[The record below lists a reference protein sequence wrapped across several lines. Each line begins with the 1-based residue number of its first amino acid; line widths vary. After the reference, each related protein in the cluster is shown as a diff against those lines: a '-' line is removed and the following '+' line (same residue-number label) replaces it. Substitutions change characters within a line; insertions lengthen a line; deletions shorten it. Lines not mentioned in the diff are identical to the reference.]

1 MYTNDTAI
9 AITVDSTEE
18 QEKKSCLPV
27 VEFRL
32 ITIDASHY
40 HSYEYTVINWNCNT
54 PGKWKYLNIKL
65 QLQRIISPCY
75 LVCQHKQS

>member
-1 MYTNDTAI
+1 MHTNDTAI
-9 AITVDSTEE
+9 AIIVDTTEE

-40 HSYEYTVINWNCNT
+40 HSYEYTVINRNCNT
-54 PGKWKYLNIKL
+54 PESRNISTLNYNCKEL
-65 QLQRIISPCY
+65 LA
-75 LVCQHKQS
+75 LVI